1 MRDAQKPNQFTLN
14 NLLSRLKEGRFVIPD
29 FQRDFEWKPWDISYL
44 MRSIF
49 LDYYVGSLLLWKG
62 NEDNF
67 EKLACKPVYGHDG
80 NVSSEHIVLDG
91 QQRLTALYYACVAPD
106 KPLPN
111 RANRAIYF
119 IHVDRFMRQEYDD
132 AFSYDWKTKRLAKLT
147 QDPSIQYEE
156 HIFPLS
162 VIGAGGWAMPTWVQ
176 GYMKHWQDKTAEAR
190 EQGNQESAEQFQV
203 HAENAEKFGEELKSL
218 TEQYQVSYIEL
229 DKDLGLDKIC
239 DIFTQINSK
248 GVRLDVFDLLNAL
261 LRRDGLQLKF
271 MWHKARGRLE
281 FVESSKLNVY
291 ILQVMSILK
300 QAYCSPKYLYYLMP
314 GQQKTIRTPDG
325 KTEKEILVQTTD
337 EFVAL
342 WDTSVSALER
352 AIKMLRHPQ
361 EFGVT
366 SSKYLP
372 YVSILPAFS
381 ALQEHVRTLS
391 ADKRLKAQRKVRF
404 WYWAAI
410 FTNRYSGSVESTA
423 ARDYQNV
430 KAWIE
435 SDTNEPPLIQE
446 FKSRFKNLELRRETK
461 YGSSIYNGIF
471 NLLVLNGA
479 RDWITGNIPENEL
492 LDDHHIV
499 PASWGD
505 ANLQDRSAHSIL
517 NRTPL
522 LDETNRHVIRDKL
535 PNEYLPE
542 LIKQNGESRVRAI
555 LESHLISPAAFD
567 ILMRPDFSPPDF
579 EDFINER
586 QRTYVEAIESL
597 LIKERLD
604 LSPDLRDLDER
615 VEKVELALRAKIE
628 TTLSAQEDV
637 FPQHVMEK
645 VRQRL
650 NRAQRKNPGFDKDYH
665 ATIGGMLEFCDLQEL
680 KDIILAKTNW
690 QTFSDT
696 FMSKEDLSKRV
707 DQLAE
712 MRNGIRHSRTIDEIS
727 RKDGEAALLWFEK
740 VNQSV

>member
-14 NLLSRLKEGRFVIPD
+14 NLLSRLKEGRFVVPD
-29 FQRDFEWKPWDISYL
+29 FQREFEWKPWDISDL

-62 NEDNF
+62 KDENF
-67 EKLACKPVYGHDG
+67 AALACEPIYGHTG
-80 NVSSEHIVLDG
+80 GGSSEHIVLDG

-106 KPLPN
+106 VPLPD

-119 IHVDRFMRQEYDD
+119 IRVDRFMREEYDD
-132 AFSYDWKTKRLAKLT
+132 AFSYDWKTKRIEKLA
-147 QDPSIQYEE
+147 QDPTIQYRE

-176 GYMKHWQDKTAEAR
+176 GYTKYWQDMTAEAKER
-190 EQGNQESAEQFQV
+190 GDQEEAEQCEV
-203 HAENAEKFGEELKSL
+203 HAQNAEKFGQELKDL

-261 LRRDGLQLKF
+261 LKPRDLQLKF
-271 MWHKARGRLE
+271 MWRKARGRLE
-281 FVESSKLNVY
+281 FVDSSKLNVY

-314 GQQKTIRTPDG
+314 GHQKTIRTPDG

-342 WDTSVSALER
+342 WDTAVSALER

-381 ALQEHVRTLS
+381 ALQEHVRTLP
-391 ADKRLKAQRKVRF
+391 ADKRLNAQRKVRF

-435 SDTNEPPLIQE
+435 SDANEPPLIQE

-461 YGSSIYNGIF
+461 YGSSTYNGIF
-471 NLLVLNGA
+471 NLLVLNGGEVE
-479 RDWITGNIPENEL
+479 TGL
-492 LDDHHIV
+492 
-499 PASWGD
+499 G
-505 ANLQDRSAHSIL
+505 
-517 NRTPL
+517 
-522 LDETNRHVIRDKL
+522 
-535 PNEYLPE
+535 
-542 LIKQNGESRVRAI
+542 
-555 LESHLISPAAFD
+555 
-567 ILMRPDFSPPDF
+567 
-579 EDFINER
+579 
-586 QRTYVEAIESL
+586 
-597 LIKERLD
+597 
-604 LSPDLRDLDER
+604 
-615 VEKVELALRAKIE
+615 LALNDAG
-628 TTLSAQEDV
+628 LVNEDGA
-637 FPQHVMEK
+637 E
-645 VRQRL
+645 
-650 NRAQRKNPGFDKDYH
+650 A
-665 ATIGGMLEFCDLQEL
+665 GG
-680 KDIILAKTNW
+680 
-690 QTFSDT
+690 
-696 FMSKEDLSKRV
+696 
-707 DQLAE
+707 AE
-712 MRNGIRHSRTIDEIS
+712 VQSQIHGVPLRRNG
-727 RKDGEAALLWFEK
+727 
-740 VNQSV
+740 